1 MTGQG
6 DKDEIDHEGVAA
18 AVDGL
23 LHTDTQVHDDGVDLT
38 ARQVYV
44 VDDPGRVDFGGSE
57 LAPATTT
64 PHGTRRRN
72 PGDDH
77 GWWHLDAGQYLIEYN
92 ESLSGDEEVL
102 LQARRAVLER
112 GASHPTRVVA
122 SLPRMPLSV
131 GGDGVRL
138 KENARV
144 STLRADTTRLKR

>member
-1 MTGQG
+1 MTEQG
-6 DKDEIDHEGVAA
+6 DEDETDNGGVAA
-18 AVDGL
+18 AVSGL

-38 ARQVYV
+38 VGQVYV
-44 VDDPGRVDFGGSE
+44 VDGPGRVDFGGGE
-57 LAPATTT
+57 LATAATS
-64 PHGTRRRN
+64 PHGTSRRN

-77 GWWHLDAGQYLIEYN
+77 GWWHLDAGRYLIEYN
-92 ESLSGDEEVL
+92 ESLSGNDEFL

-144 STLRADTTRLKR
+144 STLRADTTRLER